1 MIRILI
7 VDDQKTIQES
17 VRGLLEQVPEF
28 SIIGT
33 ANNGIEAIAQV
44 AKLKPDVVLMDI
56 EMPEING
63 LEATEIISQS
73 HEGIK
78 ILILTSLDR
87 DDLIDRALAAGAVG
101 YLLKNM
107 SSQVFPKAIRCAFEG
122 CTEIRPSIGF
132 KNNSPK
138 PISQKAAQDSSLGS
152 NKATATKIAPQIT
165 TSHLDNTSDLNNTNT
180 TPDRAATPV
189 KKIVLLGGL
198 IGLSLLITAIAI
210 FSLLKSKASDPITTA
225 QAKQTPEAIEAA
237 KVTPTSK
244 VITTGKLLPEGGV
257 IRISVINAQDSR
269 VEKLLVEEG
278 DFVDAN
284 QAIAILQGEEKA
296 QQQLRNAQANV
307 EIKQGQLSKI
317 QEGEAK
323 QGDIAAQLAVITE
336 IEARLA
342 TEIRQKE
349 AQISQAQATLRN
361 AQGKYQRYTPLAQEG
376 AIGVSLLNDVQEEL
390 EKAQGAI
397 VQLEAELEHTESTLQ
412 AKLAQEKANLDR
424 LQEVRPIDVAIAQS
438 ELKQAQIQ
446 VEQHKAELDN
456 TNVRV
461 PVAGQILRINTR
473 VGEQVNVQ
481 QGIAELGQ
489 TKQIYA
495 IADIQETDITK
506 ISLGQPAT
514 IKSEYGGFEGEIK
527 GTVAKIGLQI
537 GKSRI
542 DENQQNPDNPANDL
556 NERVVEVK
564 IRLNPEDSSTVAAF
578 TGMQVKVN
586 IDVTPTPK

>member
-1 MIRILI
+1 MIQILI
-7 VDDQKTIQES
+7 VDDQKTIRES
-17 VRGLLEQVPEF
+17 VKLLLEQVPEF
-28 SIIGT
+28 RIVGT

-44 AKLKPDVVLMDI
+44 DKLKPDVVLMDI
-56 EMPEING
+56 EMPEVDG
-63 LEATEIISQS
+63 LEATEIISQC
-73 HEGIK
+73 HEGVK

-87 DDLIDRALAAGAVG
+87 DELIDRALDAGAVG

-107 SSQVFPKAIRCAFEG
+107 SDRELIKAIRCAFEG
-122 CTEIRPSIGF
+122 CTEIRPSIGY
-132 KNNSPK
+132 KNNSPNS
-138 PISQKAAQDSSLGS
+138 ISQAAAQASIGS
-152 NKATATKIAPQIT
+152 NQATVTKIAPQIA
-165 TSHLDNTSDLNNTNT
+165 TSNLDKTYQTPVDNT
-180 TPDRAATPV
+180 TPDRSAIPF
-189 KKIVLLGGL
+189 KKSVLIGGL

-210 FSLLKSKASDPITTA
+210 LSQLKSNRDPITNA
-225 QAKQTPEAIEAA
+225 QAQQNPEAIETA
-237 KVTPTSK
+237 KVTPASK
-244 VITTGKLLPEGGV
+244 VIATGKLLPEGGV
-257 IRISVINAQDSR
+257 IKISVTNAQDSR

-278 DFVDAN
+278 DFVEAN
-284 QAIAILQGEEKA
+284 QVIAILQGEEKA
-296 QQQLRNAQANV
+296 QQQLRDAQANV

-323 QGDIAAQLAVITE
+323 QGEITAQLAVISE

-342 TEIRQKE
+342 TETRQKE
-349 AQISQAQATLRN
+349 AQISQAEATLRN
-361 AQGKYQRYTPLAQEG
+361 AQGKYQRYTPLSQEG

-390 EKAQGAI
+390 ERAKGAI
-397 VQLEAELEHTESTLQ
+397 VQLEAELENTKSTLQ
-412 AKLAQEKANLDR
+412 AKLAQAQANLAK
-424 LQEVRPIDVAIAQS
+424 LQEVRPIDVAIAKA

-446 VEQHKAELDN
+446 VEQYKAELDN

-495 IADIQETDITK
+495 IAEIQETDITK

-514 IKSEYGGFEGEIK
+514 IRSEYGGFEGEIK

-564 IRLNPEDSSTVAAF
+564 IILNPEDSSTVAAF

>member
-1 MIRILI
+1 MIHILI
-7 VDDQKTIQES
+7 VDDQKTIRES
-17 VRGLLEQVPEF
+17 IKLLLDRVPEF
-28 SIIGT
+28 SIVGT
-33 ANNGIEAIAQV
+33 VNNGIEAIAQV
-44 AKLKPDVVLMDI
+44 GKLKPDVVLMDI
-56 EMPEING
+56 EMPELDG
-63 LEATEIISQS
+63 LGATEIISQC
-73 HEGIK
+73 HKEVK
-78 ILILTSLDR
+78 VLILSSLDR
-87 DDLIDRALAAGAVG
+87 DDLIDRALDTGAVG

-107 SSQVFPKAIRCAFEG
+107 SDRELIKAIRCAFEE

-132 KNNSPK
+132 KKSSPN
-138 PISQKAAQDSSLGS
+138 PISQEVAQASLGS
-152 NKATATKIAPQIT
+152 NQATATKIA
-165 TSHLDNTSDLNNTNT
+165 TSNLDKTYKTPANTDT
-180 TPDRAATPV
+180 TPERSTIPF
-189 KKIVLLGGL
+189 KKIVLIGGL

-210 FSLLKSKASDPITTA
+210 LSQLKSNREPITNA
-225 QAKQTPEAIEAA
+225 QAQQTPEAIETA
-237 KVTPTSK
+237 KVTPSK
-244 VITTGKLLPEGGV
+244 VIATGKLLPEGGV
-257 IRISVINAQDSR
+257 IKISVINAQDSR

-278 DFVDAN
+278 DFVEAN
-284 QAIAILQGEEKA
+284 QVIAILQGKEKA
-296 QQQLRNAQANV
+296 QQQLRDAQANV
-307 EIKQGQLSKI
+307 EIKQGQLSRI
-317 QEGEAK
+317 EQGEAK
-323 QGDIAAQLAVITE
+323 QGEITAQLAVISE

-342 TEIRQKE
+342 TETRQKE
-349 AQISQAQATLRN
+349 AQISQAEATLRN
-361 AQGKYQRYTPLAQEG
+361 ARGKYQRYTPLAQQG

-412 AKLAQEKANLDR
+412 AKLAQAQANLAR
-424 LQEVRPIDVAIAQS
+424 LQEVRPVDVAIAQA

-446 VEQHKAELDN
+446 VEQYKAELDN

-461 PVAGQILRINTR
+461 PVAGRILRINTR
-473 VGEQVNVQ
+473 VGEQVNVS

-495 IADIQETDITK
+495 IAEIQETDITK

-537 GKSRI
+537 GKSQI

-564 IRLNPEDSSTVAAF
+564 IRLNPEDSSAVAAF

-586 IDVTPTPK
+586 IDVTPQ